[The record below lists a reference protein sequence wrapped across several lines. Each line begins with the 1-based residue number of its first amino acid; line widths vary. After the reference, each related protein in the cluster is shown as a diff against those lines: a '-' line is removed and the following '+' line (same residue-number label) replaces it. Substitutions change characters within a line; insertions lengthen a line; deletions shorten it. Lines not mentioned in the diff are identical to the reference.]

1 MAWVRTSTSLI
12 SFGFTIYK
20 FFQYLQEQNAVRTD
34 RWLGPRQYAFFMISI
49 GITALIFATAQ
60 HRRDMKAL
68 RAEHPEI
75 PYSLATVLAGL
86 MSLLGILALLAV
98 IFRQ

>member
-1 MAWVRTSTSLI
+1 M
-12 SFGFTIYK
+12 
-20 FFQYLQEQNAVRTD
+20 QEQNAVRND
-34 RWLGPRQYAFFMISI
+34 RWLGPREYALLMISI
-49 GITALIFATAQ
+49 GIVALVFATAQ

-68 RAEHPEI
+68 RVEHPEI
-75 PYSLATVLAGL
+75 PYSLATLLAGL